1 MLIAGGVRVRKRMAC
16 REGAYQAYG
25 RGGLLCH
32 EQFAVKTLIDWS
44 EGFKALLGRKGFM
57 PDLLGYKWTLII
69 LIAIFLLYSLAATWN
84 EETDKFTV
92 EM

>member
-1 MLIAGGVRVRKRMAC
+1 
-16 REGAYQAYG
+16 
-25 RGGLLCH
+25 
-32 EQFAVKTLIDWS
+32 
-44 EGFKALLGRKGFM
+44 M
-57 PDLLGYKWTLII
+57 PDLLGYKWTIII